1 MKIQFKGVVCAVTQ
15 PTQVQGKNGAI
26 TKCQMFVAPT
36 MFDPNT
42 GEPAYG
48 DFSNALNIDVMDK
61 HINDLAALRINERVT
76 ITADLRGRSSQQQDG
91 TIKGFLSLS
100 LLRVQSDEPQQQAAP
115 QAQQQQPMG
124 GGGQFGG
131 GFSGFGQ

>member
-1 MKIQFKGVVCAVTQ
+1 MKMTFKGVVCAVTQ
-15 PTQVQGKNGAI
+15 PTQVQGKNGVI

-36 MFDPNT
+36 MFNPTTGDPV
-42 GEPAYG
+42 YG
-48 DFSNALNIDVMDK
+48 DFSTALNIDVMDK
-61 HINDLAALRINERVT
+61 RINDLAALRINERVT
-76 ITADLRGRSSQQQDG
+76 ITADLRGRSSQQPDG

-100 LLRVQSDEPQQQAAP
+100 LISVQSDEPKQQAAP
-115 QAQQQQPMG
+115 QAQQQPMG

>member
-1 MKIQFKGVVCAVTQ
+1 
-15 PTQVQGKNGAI
+15 
-26 TKCQMFVAPT
+26 MFVATT

-42 GEPAYG
+42 GDPACG

-61 HINDLAALRINERVT
+61 RINERVT

-100 LLRVQSDEPQQQAAP
+100 LLRVQSDEPQQAAP

-124 GGGQFGG
+124 GGGKFGV